1 MIRSDRAV
9 TKCLAEGKQDSIY
22 CHPWSEGEEGGY
34 EARTAVLSHSGG
46 LEQCVGQL
54 HPCLLLPELL
64 LLSSGASL
72 LCFMGLHD
80 SF

>member
-1 MIRSDRAV
+1 MR
-9 TKCLAEGKQDSIY
+9 E
-22 CHPWSEGEEGGY
+22 
-34 EARTAVLSHSGG
+34 RTAVLSHGGG

-54 HPCLLLPELL
+54 HCCFLLPERP

-72 LCFMGLHD
+72 LYVTGLHV